1 MLNIFNLFLFLLT
14 LWFVFMFV
22 GHDFSLPFLT
32 FGIISAIIIAVISY
46 QLKLI
51 NDKSELLY
59 LSLGFYRHFVGLYL
73 KNFLKSINLIFD
85 LAIHRKSLHPTV
97 HRIKFRENY
106 RFNPALLIS
115 SFNMTAGLFAIAMEG
130 DEILIH
136 AIHEDYFYDFDLL
149 KNAMNLNNVNDD
161 NLV

>member
-1 MLNIFNLFLFLLT
+1 
-14 LWFVFMFV
+14 MFV
-22 GHDFSLPFLT
+22 GHDFSIPFLI
-32 FGIISAIIIAVISY
+32 FGIISSIIISTISY

-59 LSLGFYRHFVGLYL
+59 LSLGFYRHFVGIYL
-73 KNFLKSINLIFD
+73 KNFLKSLNLIFD

-97 HRIKFRENY
+97 HRVKFRDNY

-115 SFNMTAGLFAIAMEG
+115 SFNMTAGLFAIATDG

-136 AIHEDYFYDFDLL
+136 AIHEEYFYEFDLL

>member
-1 MLNIFNLFLFLLT
+1 
-14 LWFVFMFV
+14 MFV
-22 GHDFSLPFLT
+22 GQDFSIPFLI
-32 FGIISAIIIAVISY
+32 FGIISSIIISIISY

-59 LSLGFYRHFVGLYL
+59 LSLGFYRHFVGIYL
-73 KNFLKSINLIFD
+73 KNFLKSLNLIFD
-85 LAIHRKSLHPTV
+85 LAIRRKSLHPTV
-97 HRIKFRENY
+97 HRVKFRDNY

-115 SFNMTAGLFAIAMEG
+115 SFNMTAGLFAIATDG
-130 DEILIH
+130 DEILVH
-136 AIHEDYFYDFDLL
+136 AIHEEYFYEFDLL

>member
-1 MLNIFNLFLFLLT
+1 
-14 LWFVFMFV
+14 MFV
-22 GHDFSLPFLT
+22 GHDFSIPFLI
-32 FGIISAIIIAVISY
+32 FGIISSIIISIISY

-59 LSLGFYRHFVGLYL
+59 LSLGFYRHFVGIYL
-73 KNFLKSINLIFD
+73 KNFLKSLNLIFD

-97 HRIKFRENY
+97 HRVKFRDNY

-115 SFNMTAGLFAIAMEG
+115 SFNMTAGLFAIATDG

-136 AIHEDYFYDFDLL
+136 AIHEEYFYEFDLL

>member
-22 GHDFSLPFLT
+22 GHDFSVPFLI
-32 FGIISAIIIAVISY
+32 FGVISSIIISVISY

-73 KNFLKSINLIFD
+73 KNFLKSMNLIFD
-85 LAIHRKSLHPTV
+85 LAIHRKSLHPTI
-97 HRIKFRENY
+97 HRIKFRDNY

-115 SFNMTAGLFAIAMEG
+115 SINMTTGLFTIATED

-136 AIHEDYFYDFDLL
+136 AIHEEYFYEFDLL

>member
-1 MLNIFNLFLFLLT
+1 
-14 LWFVFMFV
+14 MFV
-22 GHDFSLPFLT
+22 GHDFSVPFLI
-32 FGIISAIIIAVISY
+32 FGVISSIIISVISY

-73 KNFLKSINLIFD
+73 KNFLKSMNLIFD
-85 LAIHRKSLHPTV
+85 LAIHRKSLHPTI
-97 HRIKFRENY
+97 HRIKFRDNY

-115 SFNMTAGLFAIAMEG
+115 SINMTTGLFTIATED

-136 AIHEDYFYDFDLL
+136 AIHEEYFYEFDLL

>member
-1 MLNIFNLFLFLLT
+1 
-14 LWFVFMFV
+14 V
-22 GHDFSLPFLT
+22 GHDFSIPFLI
-32 FGIISAIIIAVISY
+32 FGIISSIIISTISY

-59 LSLGFYRHFVGLYL
+59 LSLGFYRHFVGIYL
-73 KNFLKSINLIFD
+73 KNFLKSLNLIFD

-97 HRIKFRENY
+97 HRVKFRDNY

-115 SFNMTAGLFAIAMEG
+115 SFNMTAGLFAIATDG

-136 AIHEDYFYDFDLL
+136 AIHEEYFYEFDLL

>member
-22 GHDFSLPFLT
+22 GHDFSIPFLI
-32 FGIISAIIIAVISY
+32 FGIISSIIISIISY

-51 NDKSELLY
+51 NNKSELLY
-59 LSLGFYRHFVGLYL
+59 LSLGFYRHFVGIYF
-73 KNFLKSINLIFD
+73 KNFFKSMNLILD
-85 LAIHRKSLHPTV
+85 LAVNRKSLHPTI
-97 HRIKFRENY
+97 HRVKFLDNY

-115 SFNMTAGLFAIAMEG
+115 SFNMTAGLFTIATED

-149 KNAMNLNNVNDD
+149 KNVMNLNNVNDD